1 MATTVHGQLALP
13 AAGPS
18 NPVKAFGGYLD
29 AVNSA
34 IRALVA
40 QFEEQRLVQA
50 RQDALTQP
58 EIDAAVEGILEKL
71 PTYENAQDVVRSSV
85 EKSLEAMVLNMVCL
99 TAIWSSLECTG
110 LMCLLQPS
118 LVSGPWEDDKQHFLL
133 YHDALDVMVNITQR
147 QLVDPNLA
155 MQTLEYLFEA
165 MSVHKADQLFTYLE
179 TRRGLLTK
187 VRATFGRVSG
197 FH

>member
-1 MATTVHGQLALP
+1 MQALP
-13 AAGPS
+13 TAGPS

-34 IRALVA
+34 IRSLVA
-40 QFEEQRLVQA
+40 QFEEQRLVQG
-50 RQDALTQP
+50 RKDASTQP

-71 PTYENAQDVVRSSV
+71 PAYENAQDVVRSSL
-85 EKSLEAMVLNMVCL
+85 EKSLEAMVLNMVSLLETAAAYMVGL
-99 TAIWSSLECTG
+99 TPSF
-110 LMCLLQPS
+110 QPA
-118 LVSGPWEDDKQHFLL
+118 LVSGHWEDDSQHFLL
-133 YHDALDVMVNITQR
+133 YHDALDVMTNIIQR

-187 VRATFGRVSG
+187 VREA
-197 FH
+197 